1 MVILAPRITSA
12 TTWLSLLHHWELL
25 MEQIKVKTRFAPSPT
40 GYLHVGGA
48 RTALFSWL
56 YARHCN
62 GEFVLRIEDT
72 DRERSTQP
80 AIDAILE
87 SMEWLNLNWDEGPYY
102 QTKRFDRYKEV
113 IEQLISEGK
122 AYKCYCSKERLE
134 EVRAKQM
141 EQGLKPRYDGHC
153 RHNHEKHDANAPY
166 VVRFK
171 NPETG
176 VVAFD
181 DMVKG
186 HIEFQNSELDD
197 FIIQRSDG
205 TPTYNFCVVV
215 DDYDMGITHV
225 IRGDDHVNNTPRQIN
240 LYRALGA
247 KEPVF
252 GHVAMILGDDGNKL
266 SKRHGAVN
274 VMQYREDGYLPQALL
289 NYLVRLG
296 WSHGDQEIFSV
307 PEMIELFTPEQIN
320 KSASSFNTKKLEWL
334 NAQYMKS
341 LPRAEVAAEL
351 KWHLARLG
359 IDTDKVAG
367 PNLELVVT
375 NYCERTHTLKEMA
388 EKARCYFEDLT
399 GYDAAGV
406 KKWIKPGS
414 VEILQDSLKALQ
426 ALPEWQPKAIDAAL
440 EAVAKQHEV
449 GMGKVGQPLRL
460 AMTGTPTSPGIGDTM
475 EMVGRERTF
484 KRIED
489 AIAAFSAPANA

>member
-1 MVILAPRITSA
+1 
-12 TTWLSLLHHWELL
+12 
-25 MEQIKVKTRFAPSPT
+25 MEKVKTRFAPSPT

-56 YARHCN
+56 YAKHC
-62 GEFVLRIEDT
+62 GGTFVLRIEDT

-87 SMEWLNLNWDEGPYY
+87 SMEWLNLSWDEGPYY

-113 IEQLISEGK
+113 IDQLIKEGK
-122 AYKCYCSKERLE
+122 AYKCYCSKERLDQ
-134 EVRAKQM
+134 VRAEQM
-141 EQGLKPRYDGHC
+141 EKGLKPRYDGHC
-153 RHNHEKHDANAPY
+153 RDDKTEHSPDEPY
-166 VVRFK
+166 VVRFR
-171 NPETG
+171 NPDTG

-186 HIEFQNSELDD
+186 RIEFQNSELDD

-240 LYRALGA
+240 IYRALGA
-247 KEPVF
+247 KEPIF

-266 SKRHGAVN
+266 SKRHGAVS
-274 VMQYREDGYLPQALL
+274 VMQYREDGYLPEALL

-341 LPRAEVAAEL
+341 LPREQVAAEL
-351 KWHLARLG
+351 KWHFARLG
-359 IDTDKVAG
+359 IDTDKAQG
-367 PNLELVVT
+367 PALELVVK

-388 EKARCYFEDLT
+388 EKTRCYFEDIT
-399 GYDAAGV
+399 SYDAAGV
-406 KKWIKPGS
+406 KKWIKEGS

-426 ALPEWQPKAIDAAL
+426 ELSSWDAPTIDKAL
-440 EAVAKQHEV
+440 EQVAAAHEV

-475 EMVGRERTF
+475 ELVGRERTF

-489 AIAAFSAPANA
+489 AIAAFSKKD

>member
-1 MVILAPRITSA
+1 
-12 TTWLSLLHHWELL
+12 
-25 MEQIKVKTRFAPSPT
+25 MEKVKTRFAPSPT

-56 YARHCN
+56 YARHC
-62 GEFVLRIEDT
+62 GGTFVLRIEDT

-113 IEQLISEGK
+113 IDQLIKDGK

-134 EVRAKQM
+134 EVRNDQMAK
-141 EQGLKPRYDGHC
+141 GLKPRYDGHC
-153 RHNHEKHDANAPY
+153 RDDQSEHSPDEPY
-166 VVRFK
+166 VVRFR
-171 NPETG
+171 NPDSGTVE
-176 VVAFD
+176 FD

-186 HIEFQNSELDD
+186 KITFQNSELDD

-215 DDYDMGITHV
+215 DDFDMGITHV

-240 LYRALGA
+240 IYRAMGA

-266 SKRHGAVN
+266 SKRHGAVS
-274 VMQYREDGYLPQALL
+274 VMQYREDGYLPEALL

-341 LPRAEVAAEL
+341 LPRDQVAAEL
-351 KWHLARLG
+351 KWHFARIG
-359 IDTDKVAG
+359 IDTDKAEG
-367 PNLELVVT
+367 PCLELVVK

-388 EKARCYFEDLT
+388 EKTRCYFEDINE
-399 GYDAAGV
+399 YDAAGV
-406 KKWIKPGS
+406 KKWIKEGS
-414 VEILQDSLKALQ
+414 VEILKDCLTTLQGLETWEAAVIDKAL
-426 ALPEWQPKAIDAAL
+426 EG
-440 EAVAKQHEV
+440 VAERHEV

-475 EMVGRERTF
+475 ELVGRERAF

-489 AIAAFSAPANA
+489 AIAAFSK

>member
-1 MVILAPRITSA
+1 
-12 TTWLSLLHHWELL
+12 
-25 MEQIKVKTRFAPSPT
+25 MEKVKTRFAPSPT

-56 YARHCN
+56 YAKHC
-62 GEFVLRIEDT
+62 GGTFVLRIEDT

-87 SMEWLNLNWDEGPYY
+87 SMEWLNLSWDEGPYY

-113 IEQLISEGK
+113 IDQLIKEGK

-134 EVRAKQM
+134 QVRAEQM
-141 EQGLKPRYDGHC
+141 EKGLKPRYDGHC
-153 RHNHEKHDANAPY
+153 RDDKTEHSPDEPY
-166 VVRFK
+166 VVRFR
-171 NPETG
+171 NPDTG

-186 HIEFQNSELDD
+186 RIEFQNSELDD

-240 LYRALGA
+240 IYRALGA
-247 KEPVF
+247 KEPIF

-266 SKRHGAVN
+266 SKRHGAVS
-274 VMQYREDGYLPQALL
+274 VMQYREDGYLPEALL

-341 LPRAEVAAEL
+341 LPREQVAAEL
-351 KWHLARLG
+351 KWHFARLG
-359 IDTDKVAG
+359 IDTDKAQG
-367 PNLELVVT
+367 PALELVVK

-388 EKARCYFEDLT
+388 EKTRCYFEDIT
-399 GYDAAGV
+399 SYDAAGV
-406 KKWIKPGS
+406 KKWIKEGS

-426 ALPEWQPKAIDAAL
+426 ELSSWDAPTIDKAL
-440 EAVAKQHEV
+440 EQVAAAHEV

-475 EMVGRERTF
+475 ELVGRERTF

-489 AIAAFSAPANA
+489 AIAAFSKKD

>member
-1 MVILAPRITSA
+1 
-12 TTWLSLLHHWELL
+12 
-25 MEQIKVKTRFAPSPT
+25 MEKVKTRFAPSPT

-56 YARHCN
+56 YAKHC
-62 GEFVLRIEDT
+62 GGTFVLRIEDT

-87 SMEWLNLNWDEGPYY
+87 SMEWLNLSWDEGPYY

-113 IEQLISEGK
+113 IEQLIKEGK

-134 EVRAKQM
+134 QVRTEQM
-141 EQGLKPRYDGHC
+141 EKGLKPRYDGHC
-153 RHNHEKHDANAPY
+153 RDDNTEHSPDEPY
-166 VVRFK
+166 VVRFR
-171 NPETG
+171 NPDSG

-240 LYRALGA
+240 IYRALGA

-266 SKRHGAVN
+266 SKRHGAVS
-274 VMQYREDGYLPQALL
+274 VMQYREDGYLPEALL

-296 WSHGDQEIFSV
+296 WSHGDQEIFSI

-341 LPRAEVAAEL
+341 LPRNEVAAEL

-359 IDTDKVAG
+359 VDTDKAQG
-367 PNLELVVT
+367 PDLELVVK

-388 EKARCYFEDLT
+388 EKTRCYFEDIT
-399 GYDAAGV
+399 SYDPAGV
-406 KKWIKPGS
+406 KKWIKEGS
-414 VEILQDSLKALQ
+414 VEILKDSLTALHALESWDAQTIDKALEQ
-426 ALPEWQPKAIDAAL
+426 VAA
-440 EAVAKQHEV
+440 AHEV

-475 EMVGRERTF
+475 ELVGRERTF

-489 AIAAFSAPANA
+489 AIAAFSAK

>member
-1 MVILAPRITSA
+1 
-12 TTWLSLLHHWELL
+12 
-25 MEQIKVKTRFAPSPT
+25 MEQVKTRFAPSPT

-56 YARHCN
+56 YAKHCK
-62 GEFVLRIEDT
+62 GQFVLRIEDT
-72 DRERSTQP
+72 DLQRSTQE

-87 SMEWLNLNWDEGPYY
+87 SMEWLDLKWDEGPYY

-113 IEQLISEGK
+113 VEQLLAEGK

-134 EVRAKQM
+134 EIREQQM
-141 EQGLKPRYDGHC
+141 KEGGKPRYDGHC
-153 RHNHEKHDANAPY
+153 RDSHEEHSPDEPY

-171 NPETG
+171 NPKDG

-181 DMVKG
+181 DMIKG
-186 HIEFQNSELDD
+186 RIEFQNSELDD

-205 TPTYNFCVVV
+205 SPTYNFCVVV

-240 LYRALGA
+240 IYHALGA
-247 KEPVF
+247 KVPKF

-266 SKRHGAVN
+266 SKRHGAVS
-274 VMQYREDGYLPQALL
+274 VMQYREDGYLPEALL

-296 WSHGDQEIFSV
+296 WSHGDQEIFTV
-307 PEMIELFTPEQIN
+307 EEMINLFTPEQIN

-334 NAQYMKS
+334 NAHYMKT
-341 LPRAEVAAEL
+341 LPGEQVAAEL
-351 KWHLARLG
+351 KWHFDRLG
-359 IDTDKVAG
+359 VDVSNG
-367 PNLELVVT
+367 PDLVSVVK

-388 EKARCYFEDLT
+388 EKSRCYFEDLN
-399 GYDAAGV
+399 GYDEAGV
-406 KKWIKPGS
+406 KKWIKQGS
-414 VEILQDSLKALQ
+414 VEILQDSLDAL
-426 ALPEWQPKAIDAAL
+426 KAISTWDVPTIEAAL
-440 EAVAKQHEV
+440 EGVAAKHEV

-475 EMVGRERTF
+475 MLVGQERTY

-489 AIAAFSAPANA
+489 AIKAFSAKA

>member
-1 MVILAPRITSA
+1 
-12 TTWLSLLHHWELL
+12 
-25 MEQIKVKTRFAPSPT
+25 MEKVKTRFAPSPT

-56 YARHCN
+56 YARHC
-62 GEFVLRIEDT
+62 GGTFVLRIEDT

-87 SMEWLNLNWDEGPYY
+87 SMEWLNLSWDEGPYY

-113 IEQLISEGK
+113 IDQLIKDGK

-134 EVRAKQM
+134 EVRNDQMAK
-141 EQGLKPRYDGHC
+141 GLKPRYDGHC
-153 RHNHEKHDANAPY
+153 RDDHSEHSPDEPY
-166 VVRFK
+166 VVRFR
-171 NPETG
+171 NPDSGTVE
-176 VVAFD
+176 FD

-186 HIEFQNSELDD
+186 KITFQNSELDD

-215 DDYDMGITHV
+215 DDFDMGITHV

-240 LYRALGA
+240 IYRAMGA

-266 SKRHGAVN
+266 SKRHGAVS
-274 VMQYREDGYLPQALL
+274 VMQYREDGYLPEALL

-341 LPRAEVAAEL
+341 LPRDQVAAEL
-351 KWHLARLG
+351 KWHFARIG
-359 IDTDKVAG
+359 IDTDKAEG
-367 PNLELVVT
+367 PCLELVVK

-388 EKARCYFEDLT
+388 EKTRCYFEDINE
-399 GYDAAGV
+399 YDAAGV
-406 KKWIKPGS
+406 KKWIKEGS
-414 VEILQDSLKALQ
+414 VEILKDCLTTLQGLETWEAAVIDKAL
-426 ALPEWQPKAIDAAL
+426 EG
-440 EAVAKQHEV
+440 VAERHEV

-460 AMTGTPTSPGIGDTM
+460 AMTGTPASPGIGDTM
-475 EMVGRERTF
+475 ELVGRERAF

-489 AIAAFSAPANA
+489 AITAFSK

>member
-1 MVILAPRITSA
+1 
-12 TTWLSLLHHWELL
+12 
-25 MEQIKVKTRFAPSPT
+25 MEKVKTRFAPSPT

-56 YARHCN
+56 YAKHC
-62 GEFVLRIEDT
+62 GGTFVLRIEDT

-87 SMEWLNLNWDEGPYY
+87 SMEWLNLSWDEGPYY

-113 IEQLISEGK
+113 IDQLVKEGK

-134 EVRAKQM
+134 QVRAEQM
-141 EQGLKPRYDGHC
+141 EKGLKPRYDGHC
-153 RHNHEKHDANAPY
+153 RDDKTEHSPDEPY
-166 VVRFK
+166 VVRFR
-171 NPETG
+171 NPDTG

-186 HIEFQNSELDD
+186 RIEFQNSELDD

-240 LYRALGA
+240 IYRALGA
-247 KEPVF
+247 KEPIF

-266 SKRHGAVN
+266 SKRHGAVS
-274 VMQYREDGYLPQALL
+274 VMQYREDGYLPEALL

-341 LPRAEVAAEL
+341 LPREQVAAEL
-351 KWHLARLG
+351 KWHFARLG
-359 IDTDKVAG
+359 IDTDKAQG
-367 PNLELVVT
+367 PALELVVK

-388 EKARCYFEDLT
+388 EKTRCYFEDIT
-399 GYDAAGV
+399 SYDAAGV
-406 KKWIKPGS
+406 KKWIKEGS

-426 ALPEWQPKAIDAAL
+426 ELSSWDAPTIDKAL
-440 EAVAKQHEV
+440 EQVAAAHEV

-475 EMVGRERTF
+475 ELVGRERTF

-489 AIAAFSAPANA
+489 AIAAFSKKD

>member
-1 MVILAPRITSA
+1 
-12 TTWLSLLHHWELL
+12 
-25 MEQIKVKTRFAPSPT
+25 MEKVKTRFAPSPT

-56 YARHCN
+56 YARHC
-62 GEFVLRIEDT
+62 GGTFVLRIEDT

-87 SMEWLNLNWDEGPYY
+87 SMEWLNLSWDEGPYY

-113 IEQLISEGK
+113 IDQLIKDGK

-134 EVRAKQM
+134 EVRNDQMAK
-141 EQGLKPRYDGHC
+141 GLKPRYDGHC
-153 RHNHEKHDANAPY
+153 RDDHSEHSPDEPY
-166 VVRFK
+166 VVRFR
-171 NPETG
+171 NPDSGTVE
-176 VVAFD
+176 FD

-186 HIEFQNSELDD
+186 KITFQNSELDD

-215 DDYDMGITHV
+215 DDFDMGITHV

-240 LYRALGA
+240 IYRAMGA

-266 SKRHGAVN
+266 SKRHGAVS
-274 VMQYREDGYLPQALL
+274 VMQYREDGYLPEALL

-341 LPRAEVAAEL
+341 LPRDQVAAEL
-351 KWHLARLG
+351 KWHFARIG
-359 IDTDKVAG
+359 IDTDKAEG
-367 PNLELVVT
+367 PCLELVVK

-388 EKARCYFEDLT
+388 EKTRCYFEDIKE
-399 GYDAAGV
+399 YDAAGV
-406 KKWIKPGS
+406 KKWIKEGS
-414 VEILQDSLKALQ
+414 VEILKDCLTTLQGLETWEAAVIDKAL
-426 ALPEWQPKAIDAAL
+426 EG
-440 EAVAKQHEV
+440 VAERHEV

-475 EMVGRERTF
+475 ELVGRERAF

-489 AIAAFSAPANA
+489 AIAAFSK

>member
-1 MVILAPRITSA
+1 
-12 TTWLSLLHHWELL
+12 
-25 MEQIKVKTRFAPSPT
+25 MEKVKTRFAPSPT

-56 YARHCN
+56 YARHC
-62 GEFVLRIEDT
+62 GGTFVLRIEDT

-87 SMEWLNLNWDEGPYY
+87 SMEWLNLSWDEGPYY

-113 IEQLISEGK
+113 IDQLIKDGK

-134 EVRAKQM
+134 EVRNDQMAK
-141 EQGLKPRYDGHC
+141 GLKPRYDGHC
-153 RHNHEKHDANAPY
+153 RDDHSEHSPDEPY
-166 VVRFK
+166 VVRFR
-171 NPETG
+171 NPDSGTVE
-176 VVAFD
+176 FD

-186 HIEFQNSELDD
+186 KITFQNSELDD

-215 DDYDMGITHV
+215 DDFDMGITHV

-240 LYRALGA
+240 IYRAMGA

-266 SKRHGAVN
+266 SKRHGAVS
-274 VMQYREDGYLPQALL
+274 VMQYREDGYLPEALL

-341 LPRAEVAAEL
+341 LPRDQVAAEL
-351 KWHLARLG
+351 KWHFARIG
-359 IDTDKVAG
+359 IDTDKAEG
-367 PNLELVVT
+367 PCLELVVK

-388 EKARCYFEDLT
+388 EKTRCYFEDINE
-399 GYDAAGV
+399 YDAAGV
-406 KKWIKPGS
+406 KKWIKEGS
-414 VEILQDSLKALQ
+414 VEILKDCLTTLQGLETWEAAVIDKAL
-426 ALPEWQPKAIDAAL
+426 EG
-440 EAVAKQHEV
+440 VAERHEV

-475 EMVGRERTF
+475 ELVGRERAF

-489 AIAAFSAPANA
+489 AITAFSK